1 VRFCDEIAGTGE
13 LCVIERGD
21 RSVVDVFPGIPIDN
35 PLSLNVVDICPVG
48 ALIDK
53 NFLFQARVWFA
64 QETATVCPSCSRG
77 CNAKATALDNE
88 VKRLVSRPNPD
99 VNKFWMCDEGRLNLG
114 FINGP
119 KRLKSGRGTAR
130 ELGAAARTVVQKHGA
145 GSVAGLVSTAQSV
158 EELHLFK
165 KAMTA
170 LQATTVGVLT
180 KSAGERRTFKGG
192 FTIEADKTPNRA
204 AAGIL
209 LGGIEGIDAVAAG
222 IREGRIKGLI
232 AVNGIPDFAWPSE
245 LVELLAKLEFL
256 GVIDIETGP
265 VARAAHVLVPGAV
278 WAEKDGTFVNVDRR
292 VQRIRRAVHPP
303 PAARA
308 ETESL
313 QHLLIELGAGER
325 VLSPEGIF
333 KEVARTH
340 AAFAGLDYAKI
351 GPQGCALAAAAE
363 PAGVAT

>member
-1 VRFCDEIAGTGE
+1 M
-13 LCVIERGD
+13 CVIDRTD

-77 CNAKATALDNE
+77 CNAKATALDND

-119 KRLKSGRGTAR
+119 KRLKSGRSSAR
-130 ELGAAARTVVQKHGA
+130 ELGAAARAIVQKHGA
-145 GSVAGLVSTAQSV
+145 GSVAGLVSSAQSV

-165 KAMTA
+165 KLMTA
-170 LQATTVGVLT
+170 LEASTVGVLT
-180 KSAGERRTFKGG
+180 KTAGQRRTFKGG

-204 AAGIL
+204 AAAIL
-209 LGGIEGIDAVAAG
+209 LGADAGVDGVVAG
-222 IREGRIKGLI
+222 IREGRIKGLV
-232 AVNGIPDFAWPSE
+232 AVNGIPDFAWPAA
-245 LVELLAKLEFL
+245 LVELLPTLEFL
-256 GVIDIETGP
+256 GVVDIENGP
-265 VARAAHVLVPGAV
+265 VAQAAHVLIPGAV

-292 VQRIRRAVHPP
+292 IQRIRKAVNPP
-303 PAARA
+303 PGAKA
-308 ETESL
+308 ESETL
-313 QHLLIELGAGER
+313 QHALIELGAGGR
-325 VLSPEGIF
+325 VLSTEGVF
-333 KEVARTH
+333 KEVARTEP
-340 AAFAGLDYAKI
+340 AFAGLDYARI
-351 GPQGCALAAAAE
+351 GHLGAPLAMSPE